1 MLASFLRRFASR
13 PLGTAVLGGAVGA
26 LGGSTAYCGWFA
38 DRAAAA
44 AGQKKEP
51 EDPSASAETEKR
63 LYAFGRLMGEQLAD
77 LKCFGPDELDIIIGG
92 LRSYVLEEPV
102 REDVD
107 MDFYG
112 VKASL
117 LLRDRMKLHKEQQTE
132 RNVAEGKAALAK
144 AAAEP
149 GAKRTKSGLVF
160 QEVACGTGAA
170 PKATDT
176 VRVHYEGRL
185 LNGTVFDSSFRRG
198 QAAEFPLNAVIK
210 GWTEGA
216 ASRISHASV
225 ACPTDPRLVHASQAC
240 R

>member
-1 MLASFLRRFASR
+1 MSFVLRRLATR
-13 PLGTAVLGGAVGA
+13 PLGTALLGGAAGA

-38 DRAAAA
+38 DRAASA

-51 EDPSASAETEKR
+51 EDPAAAAETERR
-63 LYAFGRLMGEQLAD
+63 LYAFGRLMGEQLSD
-77 LKCFGPDELDIIIGG
+77 LKCFGPAELDVIIGG

-102 REDVD
+102 RNDVD

-117 LLRDRMKLHKEQQTE
+117 LLRDRMKLHKEQQAE
-132 RNVAEGKAALAK
+132 QNVAEGKAALAK

-185 LNGTVFDSSFRRG
+185 LDGTMFDSSFRRG
-198 QAAEFPLNAVIK
+198 QAAEFPLNGVIK

-216 ASRISHASV
+216 CEPHINHPMPALHAV
-225 ACPTDPRLVHASQAC
+225 
-240 R
+240 